1 MPSRRET
8 GTDVPSLRA
17 MQLAFFRALDS
28 GVAGTTSP
36 DAELV
41 AVIQGTAALDVT
53 ARVDVYAQ
61 MYWMR
66 IADALLEDY
75 PRIAALVGRERFQA
89 LVRAYL
95 CRTPSRHPSLSHIG
109 AGFADFLA
117 LQEHV
122 EDVPPF
128 AADLARLEWSR
139 RQVFTAADARILT
152 LADLR
157 QVAPDDW
164 PTLRLRAIPAL
175 TLLELHWPAHEIW
188 AAEGHVSGWSGDP
201 APTSLR
207 IWRDDSRVYQ
217 TRVDAAEHPALIALR
232 AGTTFGDVCTALATV
247 TSEDRAT
254 EDAAALLLRWIE
266 DRMLAAEP

>member
-1 MPSRRET
+1 MPSPPESDT
-8 GTDVPSLRA
+8 VPSLRA
-17 MQLAFFRALDS
+17 MQLAFFRALES

-36 DAELV
+36 DAELL
-41 AVIQGTAALDVT
+41 ALIQGTAALDPT

-75 PRIAALVGRERFQA
+75 PRIAALVGSERFHA

-95 CRTPSRHPSLSHIG
+95 SRTPSRHPSLSHVG

-117 LQEHV
+117 IRA
-122 EDVPPF
+122 DVPPF
-128 AADLARLEWSR
+128 AADLARLEWAR
-139 RQVFTAADARILT
+139 MQVFTASDARVLT

-157 QVAPDDW
+157 RFAPDDW
-164 PTLRLRAIPAL
+164 PALRLQVIPAL

-188 AAEGHVSGWSGDP
+188 AAEGDPAAQAWAP

-207 IWRDDSRVYQ
+207 VWRNESLVYQ
-217 TRVDAAEHPALIALR
+217 ARVESAEYAALTVLR
-232 AGTTFGDVCTALATV
+232 SGTTFGDVCAALATLS
-247 TSEDRAT
+247 SEERAA
-254 EDAAALLLRWIE
+254 EDAATLLLRWIE
-266 DRMLAAEP
+266 DQVLVAAP